1 MLSSLPSPARLRD
14 ALPDL
19 WLPDVDHTVAMAVT
33 VAVAVSVAEAA
44 TAVAAVATT
53 VAMAAAFAVD
63 IALHLVVIPPQP
75 VEVFSVAVD
84 ATDLASVAPVAT
96 LLHLAVSDTAV
107 VAASAAMVAPPLAVA
122 ATVAVL
128 AAPATRAPV
137 PTVLDVV
144 TVLDLATEPRVDTV
158 VSDLLSTTEVATVA
172 MAAMVRA
179 PMAMVATA
187 WPVATDAHPCTSA
200 LTSLCPPVPTIRL
213 S

>member
-1 MLSSLPSPARLRD
+1 VLLLSSLPSPARLRD

-19 WLPDVDHTVAMAVT
+19 WLPDVDHTVAIAVT

-44 TAVAAVATT
+44 TAVATVATT
-53 VAMAAAFAVD
+53 AVAVD
-63 IALHLVVIPPQP
+63 IALHLVVIRPQP
-75 VEVFSVAVD
+75 VEVSSVAVE
-84 ATDLASVAPVAT
+84 ATDLASGAPVAT
-96 LLHLAVSDTAV
+96 LLHLAVSDTVV
-107 VAASAAMVAPPLAVA
+107 VAVSAAMVALPLAVA

-137 PTVLDVV
+137 PTVLDVDTVLDVV
-144 TVLDLATEPRVDTV
+144 TVLALATEPRVDTV

-200 LTSLCPPVPTIRL
+200 LTSL
-213 S
+213 